1 MKLIYFI
8 LILLIPVAAT
18 AQGVTMNWTVDGEK
32 REALVFSPTPTTA
45 NVKHPLVFCFHG
57 HGGNMKGTAQQMHIQ
72 TIWKEAIVVY
82 PQGLTGRPVKNDT
95 EGKKTGWQIVANQTD
110 GDVQNKDLDFFDA
123 MLSTMKQK
131 YSVDADRIYST
142 GFSNGAI
149 FSFLL
154 WAERSNII
162 AAIGECAGCIAEG
175 ETLTTARA
183 ALAIAGTADTT
194 NPFANQQQSIEK
206 ARVVDN
212 ATGNGQPCGQY
223 CTLYPSTTQTPVK
236 TLIHPGG
243 HIYPPWAP
251 AEIVKFF
258 KMHKRI

>member
-8 LILLIPVAAT
+8 LILLIPVAAM

-32 REALVFSPTPTTA
+32 REAIVFSPVPTTA

-57 HGGNMKGTAQQMHIQ
+57 RGGNMQGTAQQMHIQ
-72 TIWKEAIVVY
+72 TIWKEAIVLY
-82 PQGLTGRPVKNDT
+82 PQGLKGRPTKGDT
-95 EGKKTGWQIVANQTD
+95 QGTRTGWQIVANQTD
-110 GDVQNKDLDFFDA
+110 GNVQNKDLDFFDA

-131 YSVDADRIYST
+131 YTLDDDRIYAT
-142 GFSNGAI
+142 GFSNGGI
-149 FSFLL
+149 FSYLL
-154 WAERSNII
+154 WAERSKTI
-162 AAIGECAGCIAEG
+162 AAIGECAGHLVEPEALS
-175 ETLTTARA
+175 TPHA

-194 NPFANQQQSIEK
+194 NPFLNQVQSIEK

-212 ATGNGQPCGQY
+212 AIDDGQPCGQY

-236 TLIHPGG
+236 TFIHCGG
-243 HIYPPWAP
+243 HEYPPWAP

-258 KMHKRI
+258 KTHKRI